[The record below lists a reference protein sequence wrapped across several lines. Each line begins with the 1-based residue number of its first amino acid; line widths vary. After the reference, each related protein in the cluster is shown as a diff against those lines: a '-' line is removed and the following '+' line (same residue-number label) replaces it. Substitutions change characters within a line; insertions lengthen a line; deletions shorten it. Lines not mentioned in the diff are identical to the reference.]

1 MCVFFVSRLVSKH
14 EIHKGAAEYL
24 EYKLVPSYIEKLLFW
39 EDLEIANLLKI
50 KRIKTN

>member
-1 MCVFFVSRLVSKH
+1 MCFGSCLVSKR

-24 EYKLVPSYIEKLLFW
+24 KYELIPSYIEEFLFW